1 MSSMRRN
8 TRTSQSPR
16 ISLLERIWSVEDQD
30 LLMVFE
36 IQLVEGCRHSV
47 MDSAGCERSRCGHIT
62 VQRSHYGTAVTL
74 RYRVDRF
81 TLNCAAMSCTGTSFE
96 RSSVRMVFSSLGL
109 SFFGRPPLRPRARA
123 ALRPASVRS
132 RIKLRSNSAF
142 CGAPQKADDAERA
155 IMQSHTAEVAVWP
168 AVS

>member
-1 MSSMRRN
+1 MEFASLSHKGQGERECLHVFN
-8 TRTSQSPR
+8 ATKHAHVTESANL
-16 ISLLERIWSVEDQD
+16 LLERIWSVEDQD

-36 IQLVEGCRHSV
+36 IQVVGIVLWILQGVN
-47 MDSAGCERSRCGHIT
+47 GH
-62 VQRSHYGTAVTL
+62 VAVTL

-81 TLNCAAMSCTGTSFE
+81 TLNCAAMSCTGTSFA

-132 RIKLRSNSAF
+132 RIKLRSNSA
-142 CGAPQKADDAERA
+142 KAAK
-155 IMQSHTAEVAVWP
+155 T
-168 AVS
+168 